1 MVNPFDGQEVWFL
14 TGSQHLYGEE
24 TLQQVAE
31 QSQRV
36 ASALDTAD
44 EVPVR
49 VVWKPVLTDA
59 AAIRRAMGEAN
70 EDARCLGVITWMHTF
85 SPAKMWLTGLD
96 ALRKPLL
103 HLHTQADAAL
113 PWATIDM
120 DFMNLNQAAHG
131 DREYGFVLTR
141 LRVPRTTVAGH
152 ADNPRVRARIGSW
165 ARAAAGAAAARDLRV
180 ARFGDNM
187 RNVAVTEGDKVEAE
201 IRFGMSVNT
210 WGVNDLVAAVDA
222 VGDKAVDAL
231 VEEYGDLYEMDA
243 AVAPRRGEARGRA
256 LPGPHRGGA
265 ARIPGR
271 RRLRRLHHQLRG
283 PRRPAPAARPG
294 RTTADGRRLRIRRR
308 GRLEDRG
315 AAAGAQG
322 RRRRAGRGHVLH
334 GGLHLR
340 PGVGHPEDPGGAHAR
355 GVSDHH
361 RRTAAGG
368 GSPPVDRRTRGPGPP
383 GVHRRTRRR
392 RGDRLVRPGRP
403 LPVGGERDR
412 RRRTRRA
419 ASEPARRPRGLAAA
433 PELRGRHRGLADRGR
448 PAPHGAH
455 HRPGRRGARPTSPRS
470 SAPSSCSSTPR
481 PPAAACSRSCGG
493 APPTTGW
500 PSGYDRLRPVPRCGT
515 RCSGATSRSPMPA
528 WPP

>member
-1 MVNPFDGQEVWFL
+1 MNDPVARYQNVYGLRSPSSDEEDLSVVNPFDGQEVWFL

-31 QSQRV
+31 QSQRI

-59 AAIRRAMGEAN
+59 GAIRRAMREAN

-222 VGDKAVDAL
+222 VADKAVDAS
-231 VEEYGDLYEMDA
+231 
-243 AVAPRRGEARGRA
+243 
-256 LPGPHRGGA
+256 
-265 ARIPGR
+265 GR
-271 RRLRRLHHQLRG
+271 RSTATSTRWT
-283 PRRPAPAARPG
+283 RPWP
-294 RTTADGRRLRIRRR
+294 
-308 GRLEDRG
+308 
-315 AAAGAQG
+315 
-322 RRRRAGRGHVLH
+322 RAGRSM
-334 GGLHLR
+334 R
-340 PGVGHPEDPGGAHAR
+340 PCATRPA
-355 GVSDHH
+355 S
-361 RRTAAGG
+361 RRRCAGSWPTAA
-368 GSPPVDRRTRGPGPP
+368 
-383 GVHRRTRRR
+383 
-392 RGDRLVRPGRP
+392 
-403 LPVGGERDR
+403 
-412 RRRTRRA
+412 
-419 ASEPARRPRGLAAA
+419 
-433 PELRGRHRGLADRGR
+433 
-448 PAPHGAH
+448 
-455 HRPGRRGARPTSPRS
+455 
-470 SAPSSCSSTPR
+470 SAPS
-481 PPAAACSRSCGG
+481 PPTSRTSAACASC
-493 APPTTGW
+493 
-500 PSGYDRLRPVPRCGT
+500 
-515 RCSGATSRSPMPA
+515 PA
-528 WPP
+528 WPYSG